1 MQAADIF
8 LVRRDFGA
16 RAGSRIAAY
25 PVDAFVEPND
35 DLRVTSCEALSGFA
49 APDLSGTV
57 Y

>member
-1 MQAADIF
+1 
-8 LVRRDFGA
+8 VRGHAPLD
-16 RAGSRIAAY
+16 
-25 PVDAFVEPND
+25 DAFVEPND

>member
-1 MQAADIF
+1 MQATAIF
-8 LVRRDFGA
+8 LARRDFGV

-35 DLRVTSCEALSGFA
+35 DLRVTFCEALPGFA
-49 APDLSGTV
+49 ATDLSGTV